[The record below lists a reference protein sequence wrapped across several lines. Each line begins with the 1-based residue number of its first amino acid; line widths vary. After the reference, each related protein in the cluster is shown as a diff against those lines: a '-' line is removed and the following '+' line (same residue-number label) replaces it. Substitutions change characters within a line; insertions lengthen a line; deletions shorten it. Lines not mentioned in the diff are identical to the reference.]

1 MNTGL
6 SRRGS
11 EFRTSAKGMLFLR
24 TLCLGIFAG
33 ATAHAQTVALGGS
46 PGSLY
51 APSGSLADAG
61 RDLRA
66 GSRDDVVTI
75 IVNESTNAVASG
87 VTNTARTS
95 TAKSGIAGLAGTLP
109 ATSALTN
116 LLTSSNAQTLQ
127 GTGQTTR
134 VSTLTTTVSARVVD
148 VLANGTLVV
157 EGTKNLSV
165 NSEHQTVVVRGLVRP
180 ADLTTANTVLSTQ
193 VGNLEIR
200 VDGKGVVNDAIKRP
214 FFLYRLLLGLLP
226 FYEAVIFKGPLYR

>member
-1 MNTGL
+1 MRSFFPRT
-6 SRRGS
+6 
-11 EFRTSAKGMLFLR
+11 FRLR
-24 TLCLGIFAG
+24 LLCLWLWTA
-33 ATAHAQTVALGGS
+33 ATAGAQTVALGSS

-51 APSGSLADAG
+51 TPSGSLADSG

-66 GSRDDVVTI
+66 AARDDVLTI
-75 IVNESTNAVASG
+75 IVNESTSAVASG

-95 TAKSGIAGLAGTLP
+95 TAAAGITGLAGTLP
-109 ATSALTN
+109 ATSALAN
-116 LLTSSNAQTLQ
+116 LLTTSNAQSLQ

-134 VSTLTTTVSARVVD
+134 VSTLTTTVSVRVVD
-148 VLANGTLVV
+148 VLANGTMVV

-193 VGNLEIR
+193 VGNLEVR

-226 FYEAVIFKGPLYR
+226 F

>member
-1 MNTGL
+1 MPALGL
-6 SRRGS
+6 S
-11 EFRTSAKGMLFLR
+11 A
-24 TLCLGIFAG
+24 LGLYVLLGG
-33 ATAHAQTVALGGS
+33 AACAQSLSLGGS

-66 GSRDDVVTI
+66 GSRDDVLTI
-75 IVNESTNAVASG
+75 IVSESTSALASG

-95 TAKSGIAGLAGTLP
+95 TAASGISGLAGTLP
-109 ATSALTN
+109 ATSALQN
-116 LLTSSNAQTLQ
+116 LLTSSNAQKLQ

-134 VSTLTTTVSARVVD
+134 VSTLTTTVSVRVVD
-148 VLANGTLVV
+148 VTPNGTLVV

-193 VGNLEIR
+193 VGNLEVR
-200 VDGKGVVNDAIKRP
+200 VDGKGVVNDALKRP

-226 FYEAVIFKGPLYR
+226 F